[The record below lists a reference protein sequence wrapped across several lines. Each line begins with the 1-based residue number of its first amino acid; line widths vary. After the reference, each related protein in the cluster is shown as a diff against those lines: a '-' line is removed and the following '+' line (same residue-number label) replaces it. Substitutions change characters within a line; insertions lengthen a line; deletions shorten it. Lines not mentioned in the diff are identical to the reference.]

1 MSKASKRERQR
12 INREAARARDLA
24 VARRRQRTKTARN
37 VIIAAVV
44 VVGIAFAFSAT
55 RGGSKKSSKKSATKS
70 AAALSI
76 DVNKTYTA
84 TIDTNEGVM
93 TVRLDAKNAPKAT
106 DNFVRLA
113 RAGKYDGWTFHRI
126 VPDFVIQ
133 AGSPT
138 GVNPGRSVVGELPK
152 DHYPVGSLAAAKT
165 QDEPAGTFSS
175 DWFIVTGSQGATL
188 PNDYARFGMVT
199 SGLDVAKKI
208 ASLVPAGQTVAGYD
222 GPPSATVT
230 VTKVTIAES

>member
-1 MSKASKRERQR
+1 MSNASKRERQR
-12 INREAARARDLA
+12 LNREAARARELA
-24 VARRRQRTKTARN
+24 ATRRRQRTKTARN

-44 VVGIAFAFSAT
+44 VVGIALAFSAL
-55 RGGSKKSSKKSATKS
+55 GGKKSNKKASTTKP

-84 TIDTNEGVM
+84 AIDTSEGAI
-93 TVRLDAKNAPKAT
+93 TLRLDAKNAPKAT

-138 GVNPGRSVVGELPK
+138 NTSPGRSVVGELPK
-152 DHYPVGSLAAAKT
+152 DHYPVGSIAAGKT
-165 QDEPAGTFSS
+165 AAEPAGTFSA

-188 PNDYARFGMVT
+188 PNDYARFGTVT
-199 SGLDVAKKI
+199 SGLDVAQKI
-208 ASLVPAGQTVAGYD
+208 AALVPAGQSPAGYD
-222 GPPSATVT
+222 GPPSKTVT
-230 VTKVTIAES
+230 VTKVTITES